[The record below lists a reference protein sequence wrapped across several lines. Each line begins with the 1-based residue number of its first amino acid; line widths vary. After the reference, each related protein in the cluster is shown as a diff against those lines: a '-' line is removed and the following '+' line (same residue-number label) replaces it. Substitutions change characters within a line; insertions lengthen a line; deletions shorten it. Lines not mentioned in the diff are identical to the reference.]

1 MDLNEVRVFIAT
13 EKAKIHKSQMLCLL
27 EGIWGNNK
35 MLQIIATNPRQI
47 QKVIDTAKCPKQAIT
62 LARDYQTLFGT
73 KWEIGIKQ

>member
-1 MDLNEVRVFIAT
+1 
-13 EKAKIHKSQMLCLL
+13 
-27 EGIWGNNK
+27 

>member
-1 MDLNEVRVFIAT
+1 MIKKKLKHSGKET
-13 EKAKIHKSQMLCLL
+13 AK
-27 EGIWGNNK
+27 K